1 MVKPTKSNW
10 KTSTIAVHAG
20 EDRRKYGDAITTP
33 IAQTSTFV
41 FPNTKEIEQ
50 YTSKKKFRYEY
61 ARYGTPTQK
70 AAELKLAALEGA
82 ESVLLFSSGMNAL
95 VSTFLA
101 LLSSGDHLLF
111 THDIYKKTLQFCQ
124 RDLKRFGITNTVVP
138 MGDYPELEKAIRPE
152 TRMIF
157 TESPTNPYLFVADLP
172 RLVKIARKHKVL
184 LAIDSTFATPIN
196 QRPLEFGVDLVI
208 HSATKYLG
216 GHNDLLAGVVAGS
229 EKLLLPIRE
238 FQKTTGGSPEPFTCY
253 LLIRGL
259 KTLVLR
265 VAHQNESAFRI
276 ARFLKT
282 HPRIQKVYYPG
293 LPEHP
298 HHRIARAQMK
308 GYGGVVSFDVKGGL
322 KDAKRFLNRL
332 KLCFIGPSL
341 GGTETL
347 ITHPGLVTYYDMTR
361 SERYKMGITDTLIR
375 LAVGVED
382 PEDLMADLD
391 QALR

>member
-172 RLVKIARKHKVL
+172 RLVKIAWKHKVL